1 MIWHSLSSTAADVD
15 ETQDLTVETE
25 RDDESTE
32 QESAI
37 PVVSSTPDQELEP
50 QNKTHS
56 TSSDPP
62 HTTPDDTTQQNWPN
76 TILLVKV

>member
-1 MIWHSLSSTAADVD
+1 MYIPQYENLMLCISTGANVNK
-15 ETQDLTVETE
+15 TQELAVETE

-62 HTTPDDTTQQNWPN
+62 HTTPDDTTTQLN
-76 TILLVKV
+76 